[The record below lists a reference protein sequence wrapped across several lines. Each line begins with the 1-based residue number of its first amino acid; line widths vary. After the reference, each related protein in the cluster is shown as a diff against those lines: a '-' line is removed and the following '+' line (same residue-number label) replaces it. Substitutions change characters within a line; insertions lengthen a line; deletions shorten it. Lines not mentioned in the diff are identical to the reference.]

1 MPVAS
6 APMPTLAP
14 TLALALALALAGA
27 PGAPPALNAPPAPQ
41 ALSAPQAPRAC
52 SVHLVR
58 ARPAF
63 ARGAMMTFPLPGT
76 RAAGAAGATGAAGVA
91 CCANRTGKQAQTRRL
106 ARARGPCPLPREGP
120 VLLEPRP
127 VYPPDAGGAGAAGAA
142 GLGERASTLQTTAAV
157 SLETPCSCDDV
168 FDLERRVAKLQ
179 DHNREITRRT
189 LRVEHIMSELLE
201 SLQSSDDVAL
211 LERSTCSAVVYNEQ
225 LTSSRPLRLLREE
238 LKRLQKKWSI

>member
-1 MPVAS
+1 
-6 APMPTLAP
+6 MPTLAP
-14 TLALALALALAGA
+14 TLALALTLALAGA
-27 PGAPPALNAPPAPQ
+27 PGAPPAQNAPPAPQ
-41 ALSAPQAPRAC
+41 ALSAPAPQAPRAC
-52 SVHLVR
+52 TVHLVR
-58 ARPAF
+58 ARPSF
-63 ARGAMMTFPLPGT
+63 AHGAMMTFPLPGT
-76 RAAGAAGATGAAGVA
+76 HAAGAAGAA
-91 CCANRTGKQAQTRRL
+91 CCANRIGKQAQTRRL

-127 VYPPDAGGAGAAGAA
+127 LYPPDAGGPGDSGGAGAA
-142 GLGERASTLQTTAAV
+142 GLGERASTLQTKTAV

-189 LRVEHIMSELLE
+189 LRVEHIMSDLLE

-211 LERSTCSAVVYNEQ
+211 LERHTCSAVVYNEQ